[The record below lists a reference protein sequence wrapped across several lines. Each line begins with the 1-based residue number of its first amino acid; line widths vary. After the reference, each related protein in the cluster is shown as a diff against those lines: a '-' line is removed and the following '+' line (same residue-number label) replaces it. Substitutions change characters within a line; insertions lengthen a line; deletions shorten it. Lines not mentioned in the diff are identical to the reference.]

1 MTKLTN
7 IGSST
12 SLVLVTNFTHDM
24 ARFRARI
31 LAAVLLVVLQWSEVS
46 AAHSRPSQ
54 MRMCFGLP
62 PLSVFYATCR
72 HTYESTLQEE
82 LQRCGVKKDA
92 CKVVAPGLLKVSD
105 ASISTE
111 APVWDLTYALQALP
125 NAQNIGCV
133 CVCVTSSSAVAASLC
148 VCVCVGERQR
158 EFVYVRDIYHMYRFH
173 TYTYIS

>member
-133 CVCVTSSSAVAASLC
+133 CVCHKQQRCGSFTMCVCLC
-148 VCVCVGERQR
+148 GRKTERVCVCA
-158 EFVYVRDIYHMYRFH
+158 
-173 TYTYIS
+173 